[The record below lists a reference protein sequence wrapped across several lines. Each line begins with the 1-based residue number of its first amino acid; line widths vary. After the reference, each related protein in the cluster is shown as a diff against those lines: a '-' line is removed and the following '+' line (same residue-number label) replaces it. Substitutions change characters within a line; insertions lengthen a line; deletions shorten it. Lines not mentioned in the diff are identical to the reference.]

1 MFIVLLTV
9 LATLFSL
16 IVVIKTKELTVL
28 EKDAKRFSVQL
39 KILAILPVIAAI
51 ILAIV
56 IYNFHSLYE
65 ERISHAMLVL
75 GYWVMA
81 TSSLSILKFIKNK
94 KILNIM
100 LLVNTAINAGLA
112 ILLTPLDRYALYF
125 HKPEYII
132 AFIISGCLLLLYAI
146 HIIKL
151 RKYKTI

>member
-16 IVVIKTKELTVL
+16 IVVIMTKGLTVL
-28 EKDAKRFSVQL
+28 EKDTKRFSVQL
-39 KILAILPVIAAI
+39 KLLSTLPVFAAI

-65 ERISHAMLVL
+65 ERISHALLVL

-81 TSSLSILKFIKNK
+81 TSSLSILKFIKNNK
-94 KILNIM
+94 TLYIM
-100 LLVNTAINAGLA
+100 FLLNTAISTGLA
-112 ILLTPLDRYALYF
+112 IFLTPLDRYALFF
-125 HKPEYII
+125 HKPEYIL
-132 AFIISGCLLLLYAI
+132 AFILSGCLLLLYAI
-146 HIIKL
+146 HITKM

>member
-9 LATLFSL
+9 LATIFSL
-16 IVVIKTKELTVL
+16 IVVTKTKELTVL
-28 EKDAKRFSVQL
+28 KKDAKRFSAQL
-39 KILAILPVIAAI
+39 KLLTVLPVIAAI

-65 ERISHAMLVL
+65 ERISHALLVL

-81 TSSLSILKFIKNK
+81 TNSLSILKFIKDNK
-94 KILNIM
+94 TLYIM
-100 LLVNTAINAGLA
+100 FLVNTVICVGLA
-112 ILLTPLDRYALYF
+112 IFLTPLDRYALFF
-125 HKPEYII
+125 HKPEYIV

-146 HIIKL
+146 HIIKM